1 MAQTLG
7 TDAEGFPDGFGAGGF
22 AGVVGKAQTGCARIS
37 VDGAER
43 FGAGSSL
50 VAAKADA
57 DDGGELGAEFDGLAD
72 DTFRF
77 GHSEVADCVKD
88 PENGEAQ
95 LAFGAVAGAFESR
108 EDGFE
113 ACGIVIAPH
122 VDDADGDVDLGV
134 DYTLFSE
141 VLAHAPRD
149 EFVVVGM
156 DELTGHGFEGFDEAC
171 EISELVD
178 GFRIG
183 EGDRRGVVALAEFD
197 EGRGRDGALKV
208 EVEFGFGKSAN
219 ERCNV
224 VHL

>member
-95 LAFGAVAGAFESR
+95 LAFGAVAGAFESG

-141 VLAHAPRD
+141 VLAHGNKNPGVAKGERVRGAELRWLD
-149 EFVVVGM
+149 VLEARSLGQRIVVLGAVDGAASGTSRVVGQ
-156 DELTGHGFEGFDEAC
+156 GQ
-171 EISELVD
+171 
-178 GFRIG
+178 R
-183 EGDRRGVVALAEFD
+183 
-197 EGRGRDGALKV
+197 
-208 EVEFGFGKSAN
+208 
-219 ERCNV
+219 
-224 VHL
+224 